1 MNPLLIIPASLVLGS
16 LVYYLIGGPPLL
28 YLFLLVWLDKTI
40 LRSITPEFLGIE
52 VTTLATVLA
61 GMALGG
67 MGGFVFAIIT
77 IPLLEGIKGLIVP
90 GNDVP
95 FLPTPYHLADAIVA
109 FLASFLAGVPL
120 LGAVAA
126 LLAVKFMMDAT
137 IDAHFTAKPFDFLSA
152 GLTVVFNLLMVWGFG
167 AQLTAAIL

>member
-1 MNPLLIIPASLVLGS
+1 MNPLLLLPFSLVAGS
-16 LVYYLIGGPPLL
+16 ALYYGIGGPPLL

-40 LRSITPEFLGIE
+40 LRSVMPEFLGIE
-52 VTTLATVLA
+52 LTTLATVLA

-67 MGGFVFAIIT
+67 AGGFVFT
-77 IPLLEGIKGLIVP
+77 IVTVPLLEGVKGLVVP
-90 GNDVP
+90 SDSPP

-120 LGAVAA
+120 IVALA
-126 LLAVKFMMDAT
+126 TMLLVKFMMDAT

-152 GLTVVFNLLMVWGFG
+152 TLTFAFNMFIVWAFG
-167 AQLTAAIL
+167 TQLAVAIL